1 MAPFVRERCANEV
14 LSCSCTSERGD
25 FLPPPPSPSLTL
37 PQPPPPPPPPP
48 ANCDLLVHEATNT
61 FLAGI
66 DDGDYKSTLL
76 DTIKHGHSTPNMA
89 GEFAR
94 RIGARRLALN
104 HFSARYKGDDE
115 EVAARLMGRIE
126 QQACDAGKL
135 DRSMVVATWDGLQF
149 TVPQVDVEASEGA
162 GTAEDERAEH

>member
-1 MAPFVRERCANEV
+1 
-14 LSCSCTSERGD
+14 
-25 FLPPPPSPSLTL
+25 
-37 PQPPPPPPPPP
+37 
-48 ANCDLLVHEATNT
+48 VHEATNT